1 MVDDPP
7 SDVEET
13 AEQLAALHHEHER
26 ATAPV
31 QKLANRVTATLG
43 RPGTL
48 AVILLLIMVWMVG
61 NYIARK
67 MGVSAADQF
76 PFPDLAF
83 FATVAALLI
92 ALLILTTQQHQNQL
106 AERRSQLTLQISI
119 LSEKKIAKVIALIEE
134 QRRESPVLASRTDNE
149 AEAMSRPVDP
159 RASLYSLERAV
170 EGKSKK

>member
-1 MVDDPP
+1 MVDQLA

-13 AEQLAALHHEHER
+13 AEQLAALHNEQER
-26 ATAPV
+26 AAGSV
-31 QKLANRVTATLG
+31 QKFANRVTATLG

-48 AVILLLIMVWMVG
+48 AIIFILMISWMSG
-61 NYIARK
+61 NYIARR
-67 MGVSAADQF
+67 MGVSAVDQF

-83 FATVAALLI
+83 VATVAALLI
-92 ALLILTTQQHQNQL
+92 ALLILTTQQHQSQL

-134 QRRESPVLASRTDNE
+134 QREESPVLASRTDDE
-149 AEAMSRPVDP
+149 ADAMSRSVDP
-159 RASLYSLERAV
+159 RQSLKSLERAV